1 LIPGQAKQEMPE
13 TPQKSN
19 TIAEEEH
26 KKTRREEGFP
36 SFFPP
41 ENHAPLR

>member
-1 LIPGQAKQEMPE
+1 MPE

-19 TIAEEEH
+19 TIAKEEH
-26 KKTRREEGFP
+26 KKTRREEGFA